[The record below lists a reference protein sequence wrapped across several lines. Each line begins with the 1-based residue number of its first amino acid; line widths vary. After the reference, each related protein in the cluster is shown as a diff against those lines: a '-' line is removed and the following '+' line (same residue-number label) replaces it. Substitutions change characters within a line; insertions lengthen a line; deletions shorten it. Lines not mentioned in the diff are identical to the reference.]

1 MLRKLNKA
9 RIWGRLFRGFT
20 NMNELP
26 LPVLIGTSMILVGIV
41 LGIYVAVKAISR
53 NRRGNDLLD

>member
-1 MLRKLNKA
+1 
-9 RIWGRLFRGFT
+9 
-20 NMNELP
+20 MNELP

-41 LGIYVAVKAISR
+41 LGVYVAAKAISR

>member
-1 MLRKLNKA
+1 
-9 RIWGRLFRGFT
+9 
-20 NMNELP
+20 MNELP

-41 LGIYVAVKAISR
+41 LGVYVAVKAISR

>member
-1 MLRKLNKA
+1 
-9 RIWGRLFRGFT
+9 
-20 NMNELP
+20 MNELP

-41 LGIYVAVKAISR
+41 LGVYVAIKAITR

>member
-1 MLRKLNKA
+1 
-9 RIWGRLFRGFT
+9 
-20 NMNELP
+20 MNELP

-41 LGIYVAVKAISR
+41 LGIYVAIKAITR

>member
-1 MLRKLNKA
+1 
-9 RIWGRLFRGFT
+9 
-20 NMNELP
+20 MNEVP

>member
-1 MLRKLNKA
+1 
-9 RIWGRLFRGFT
+9 
-20 NMNELP
+20 MNALP
-26 LPVLIGTSMILVGIV
+26 LPVLIGASMILVGVV

>member
-1 MLRKLNKA
+1 
-9 RIWGRLFRGFT
+9 
-20 NMNELP
+20 MNALP
-26 LPVLIGTSMILVGIV
+26 LPVLIGASMILVGIV

>member
-1 MLRKLNKA
+1 
-9 RIWGRLFRGFT
+9 
-20 NMNELP
+20 MNELP
-26 LPVLIGTSMILVGIV
+26 LPVLIGASMILVGIA

>member
-1 MLRKLNKA
+1 MS
-9 RIWGRLFRGFT
+9 
-20 NMNELP
+20 ELP

>member
-1 MLRKLNKA
+1 
-9 RIWGRLFRGFT
+9 
-20 NMNELP
+20 MNELP

>member
-1 MLRKLNKA
+1 
-9 RIWGRLFRGFT
+9 
-20 NMNELP
+20 MNELP
-26 LPVLIGTSMILVGIV
+26 LPVIIGSSMILVGTV

>member
-1 MLRKLNKA
+1 
-9 RIWGRLFRGFT
+9 
-20 NMNELP
+20 MNELP
-26 LPVLIGTSMILVGIV
+26 LPVLIGASMILVGIV